1 MSFISKI
8 CVFVFGQK
16 VFAEAEEMAKK
27 YRQKLPAS
35 STNLKP
41 EIPPSKNAVSS
52 DTEATLYANWKWFKF
67 EKE

>member
-1 MSFISKI
+1 
-8 CVFVFGQK
+8 

-27 YRQKLPAS
+27 YRQKLPAN

-41 EIPPSKNAVSS
+41 EIPPSKNALSS
-52 DTEATLYANWKWFKF
+52 DTEAALYANWKWFKF